1 MKDSVLTFASGSLK
15 LEGVLHLPLAGKSK
29 VPAVIICHPHSLH
42 GGDMHNNVVVALCH
56 ALTEKGI
63 AAMRFNFR
71 GVGASEGNFDEGK
84 GEQDDLKFAGATLA
98 ARKEI
103 DAARLGLAG
112 YSFGGM
118 VALAAAKDW
127 EQVNCIAAVSPV
139 VSPGV
144 MEGLSLPGY
153 FICGTRD
160 HVVSTELLCSEAAK
174 IKPPGTVE
182 LINGVDHFWAGRE
195 GEMAGKVANF
205 MAGVLC

>member
-1 MKDSVLTFASGSLK
+1 MKDIALTITSGNLE
-15 LEGVLHLPLAGKSK
+15 LEGVLHLPGTEGRNYPT
-29 VPAVIICHPHSLH
+29 VVVCHPHSLY

-63 AAMRFNFR
+63 ATLRFNFR
-71 GVGASEGNFDEGK
+71 GVGASEGCFDEGK
-84 GEQDDLKFAGATLA
+84 GEQDDLRFAVATLA

-118 VALAAAKDW
+118 VALAAAKGW
-127 EQVNCIAAVSPV
+127 EQVKCIAAISPV
-139 VSPGV
+139 VSPGA
-144 MEGLSLPGY
+144 MEGLCLPGY

-160 HVVSTELLCSEAAK
+160 HVVSTELFCSEAAK

-182 LINGVDHFWAGRE
+182 LINGADHFWAGRE
-195 GEMAGKVANF
+195 GAIAGKVVDF
-205 MAGVLC
+205 MAGIL